1 MDKIK
6 LKLEDIQVNGFE
18 VLPAEA
24 AGAGTVKG
32 AEDGMLTENTRCEQY
47 TCWNGSCGTGN
58 PCRICP

>member
-18 VLPAEA
+18 VLPA
-24 AGAGTVKG
+24 AGTDAGTVRG
-32 AEDGMLTENTRCEQY
+32 AEMAITNYTFCQQD

-58 PCRICP
+58 PCRQCP